1 MEPRAQRQMH
11 EDVREQRFNV
21 WWKLTPLA
29 AVLTVLTWLCLMYIK
44 FEEPELSLWYLL
56 PLCIGLLLPNA
67 YLSTFALWHWKTQYR
82 GRWPFAWAIAFVLWW
97 AYLPGLAYFLS
108 YIVPELRGKDAYS
121 KAPEAMMPPVHLPKE
136 YRYLKSAFFVVGSF
150 LVLWGLFATVVVAIA
165 HWCIVP
171 VFTDAIPQNI
181 PEKFSQET
189 GSALLMFSAS
199 VSVMFTTVAISGM
212 ATALGA
218 ILLYSSQRMRWRLLD
233 EKDKESI

>member
-1 MEPRAQRQMH
+1 MDEEMTDQRS
-11 EDVREQRFNV
+11 NI

-29 AVLTVLTWLCLMYIK
+29 AVLTVLTWLVLMYIK
-44 FEEPELSLWYLL
+44 FEEPELSLWHLL
-56 PLCIGLLLPNA
+56 PIYVGLWLPNA
-67 YLSTFALWHWKTQYR
+67 YLSTFALWHWKTRYQ

-108 YIVPELRGKDAYS
+108 YILPELRGKDPYS
-121 KAPEAMMPPVHLPKE
+121 KPPEALVLPDPLPQK
-136 YRYLKSAFFVVGSF
+136 YRYLKSAFFIIGSF

-171 VFTDAIPQNI
+171 VFNDAIPQNI

-189 GSALLMFSAS
+189 GSALLMFSTS

-218 ILLYSSQRMRWRLLD
+218 ILLYFSQRIRWRLLD
-233 EKDKESI
+233 EKEKEII